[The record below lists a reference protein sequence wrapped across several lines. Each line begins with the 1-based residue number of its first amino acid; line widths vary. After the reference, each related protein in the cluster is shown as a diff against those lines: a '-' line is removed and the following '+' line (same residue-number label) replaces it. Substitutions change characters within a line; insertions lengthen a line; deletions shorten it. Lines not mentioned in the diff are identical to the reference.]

1 MATGQGLAEAYRK
14 AGPYMGLGIE
24 IAATVILCFVGGRWL
39 DGKLETTP
47 ILALAGLMVGIG
59 AATFH
64 LLRAVN
70 RLADRVREAED
81 HEVDNPADER

>member
-14 AGPYMGLGIE
+14 AGHYMGLGIE
-24 IAATVILCFVGGRWL
+24 FAATVILCFVGGRWL

-70 RLADRVREAED
+70 RLADRVR
-81 HEVDNPADER
+81 